1 MGINVSRYKFE
12 GLVLLHFFVGVMA
25 LLTVSYGRGML
36 PVTGMASMDR
46 NFKPLM
52 GTFFGIAFKKYG
64 YPVSA
69 IVIGEFI
76 ITMIFNGLVAM
87 NVPTTIND
95 FVTGAVLLIIV
106 TLTNRGR
113 QGSVVK

>member
-1 MGINVSRYKFE
+1 
-12 GLVLLHFFVGVMA
+12 MA

-36 PVTGMASMDR
+36 AVTGMASMDR

-52 GTFFGIAFKKYG
+52 GTFFGIAFKRYG
-64 YPVSA
+64 YPVAA

-76 ITMIFNGLVAM
+76 IVMIFNGLVAL

-95 FVTGAVLLIIV
+95 FVTGAVLLTIV
-106 TLTNRGR
+106 TLTNRGLK
-113 QGSVVK
+113 GSVVK